1 MDSYAGKSN
10 QSRSRSNS
18 RASSKGRSLL
28 KKDAGNPARFK
39 RPVFNDTFNV
49 QNISK
54 ALNVSSNSLQNSK
67 IKIEALKVESE
78 YLDEKLENQEVKSG
92 EKLLYLEK
100 RKSKEEY
107 VLEKNSFAAAH
118 VHQLSV

>member
-1 MDSYAGKSN
+1 
-10 QSRSRSNS
+10 
-18 RASSKGRSLL
+18 
-28 KKDAGNPARFK
+28 
-39 RPVFNDTFNV
+39 VFNDTFNV